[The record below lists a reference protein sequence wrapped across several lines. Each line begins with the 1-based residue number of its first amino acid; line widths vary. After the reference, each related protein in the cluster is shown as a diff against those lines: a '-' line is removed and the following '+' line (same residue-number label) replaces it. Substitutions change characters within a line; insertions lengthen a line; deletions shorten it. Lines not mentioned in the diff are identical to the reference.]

1 VRDALENGLDSVAVF
16 LPKLIG
22 FLLIL
27 IIGYFIAKI
36 IAKAIGKLL
45 EKVGFDRAV
54 ERGGVK
60 KALDKSTFD
69 ASDLVAKLVFYT
81 LMLFVLQLA
90 FGVFG
95 PNPISELIT
104 GVIAFLP
111 KLIVAI
117 IIIVVASAIA
127 AAVKTLIEGTLG
139 GLSYGKVLAGI
150 ASAFILFLG
159 VVAALN
165 QIGVATTVTTPIL
178 IAILATIAGVIIV
191 GAGGGLI
198 KPMQTRWEG
207 YLTKAEEE
215 APKVKEE
222 ARNAP
227 SIKEQAQ
234 QAKADA
240 QATYDQAGREGGPPS
255 SGQPGYPPSSGPQ
268 GYPPSPGQ
276 PGYPPPS
283 SGPQGYP
290 PSPGQPGYSPGQPG
304 YPPPSPGQQG
314 FDDPIY
320 GQPGSDQP
328 PYRV

>member
-1 VRDALENGLDSVAVF
+1 MRDALENGLDSVAVF

-60 KALDKSTFD
+60 KALDRSTFD

-240 QATYDQAGREGGPPS
+240 QAKYDQAGREGGPPS